1 MKNNDKAEAL
11 ATAKIQSEKTNGK
24 VNAEMAERAKA
35 RAGKPLTFPAD
46 FLSELDNLDYNERG
60 YVFDVAVTG
69 WYAGVGEKHFKKY
82 LSDVKR
88 AIGSAYKTGGM
99 LAADRAS
106 NLVTMKTFP
115 YYKD

>member
-1 MKNNDKAEAL
+1 MKNNSKVEGLTTDKL
-11 ATAKIQSEKTNGK
+11 QPKEKNGK
-24 VNAEMAERAKA
+24 INAQMAERAKA

-60 YVFDVAVTG
+60 YVFDIAVTG